1 MLACFSPI
9 SDASAQTL
17 ILGSFPGVAS
27 LTAVE
32 YYRHPRNAFWPIMA
46 DVFGFAS
53 SNSYLQRC
61 ERLKANKIALWDVI
75 AQCQRKGSLDS
86 AIEMEELQCNDF
98 ANLLGAHPKI
108 ERILF
113 NGAAARKLFEQ
124 FAMPMLANTPV
135 PQLLTMPSTSP
146 AFAAMR
152 FEEKLARWKNELGK
166 NR

>member
-9 SDASAQTL
+9 ADLDAQVL

-46 DVFGFAS
+46 EVFGFDLS
-53 SNSYLQRC
+53 TNYPQRC
-61 ERLKANKIALWDVI
+61 EYLKTNKIALWDVI

-86 AIEMEELQCNDF
+86 AIEMKELQCNDF

-152 FEEKLARWKNELGK
+152 FEKKLASWKNELRK
-166 NR
+166 TR